1 VQSEEAA
8 MKKVFIV
15 IAIIAV
21 IVIGVMLVRPLFAGD
36 GNATFVSYAPGGKAM
51 AYVTLDDISGMQPAH
66 ADQVGFI
73 QGDRV
78 KVKMGK
84 DGLYNITGGP
94 Y

>member
-1 VQSEEAA
+1 VQNEEAA
-8 MKKVFIV
+8 MKKLIGVV
-15 IAIIAV
+15 AIIVV
-21 IVIGVMLVRPLFAGD
+21 IVIGFWLMRPLFAGN
-36 GNATFVSYAPGGKAM
+36 GNATFESYAPGGKAM
-51 AYVTLDDISGMQPAH
+51 AYVTLDNAPGIKPAH
-66 ADQVGFI
+66 ADQSSLT